1 MKFDSKAHMAQELL
15 AGKRF
20 RNQRSGRDIYF
31 DDTEEV
37 PFRYG
42 TIHTKAIWDDF
53 DKDIWEEVESRHVHQ
68 DLIDTYQEG
77 QAWQFKPIGRTLWE
91 NCRYRSGIWHKP
103 DWREDAEYRLHPHND
118 LIQATKAGDPIQ
130 WFNPTSNTWV
140 DLLQEPTWGENAQ
153 YRIKP
158 PTKILYEWY
167 VKTSVD
173 GWFVHDALFTEEEI
187 TSKDWVIE
195 YKKTGRSL
203 EVEV

>member
-77 QAWQFKPIGRTLWE
+77 QVWQYRPISSPRWE
-91 NCRYRSGIWHKP
+91 NCRYRSGVWYKP
-103 DWREDAEYRLHPHND
+103 DWCAWKEYRLHPHNE
-118 LIQATKAGDPIQ
+118 LIQAHLNGAEIQYYTHGDDDQTPCWNIY
-130 WFNPTSNTWV
+130 
-140 DLLQEPTWGENAQ
+140 LK

-158 PTKILYEWY
+158 KQATLYEWMY
-167 VKTSVD
+167 LGSTIWNVYPS
-173 GWFVHDALFTEEEI
+173 LYTEEEAAEHFG
-187 TSKDWVIE
+187 SMVH
-195 YKKTGRSL
+195 KKTGRSF